1 MVHAFMDKG
10 IIFSNF
16 VFLANL
22 KMLIF
27 QPEKIFDMINRQFPS
42 RKLPDLCN
50 SAQNFL
56 FLVAEPH

>member
-27 QPEKIFDMINRQFPS
+27 QPEKIFDMINAKMSLTLQ
-42 RKLPDLCN
+42 C
-50 SAQNFL
+50 A
-56 FLVAEPH
+56 